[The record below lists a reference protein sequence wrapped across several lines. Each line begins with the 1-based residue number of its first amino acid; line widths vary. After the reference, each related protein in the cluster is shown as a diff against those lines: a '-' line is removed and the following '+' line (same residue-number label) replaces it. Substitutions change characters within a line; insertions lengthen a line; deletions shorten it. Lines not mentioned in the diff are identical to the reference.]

1 MPQGLR
7 TVKGLFISTAVL
19 FVSALG
25 FYAFGG
31 TYSEHAQ
38 NAFVHG
44 FGDVMDWK
52 SRWIAGRD
60 AINCGTVPVRGNPA
74 VATDCALQAF
84 AGHRSF
90 RVRYGLQTFDT
101 LMAAGVVAAPN
112 GRVYELIFSGGPPTG
127 TTDILRQRAVV
138 NPCPV
143 PATLRSTPRG
153 RVSCFDAG
161 RRTAANWTSSWL
173 SEAP

>member
-1 MPQGLR
+1 MSQGMR
-7 TVKGLFISTAVL
+7 TITRLFISVAAV

-31 TYSEHAQ
+31 VYSEHAQ
-38 NAFVHG
+38 TAIVHR

-60 AINCGTVPVRGNPA
+60 AINCGTVPVRGDSA
-74 VATDCALQAF
+74 TATDCALQAF
-84 AGHRSF
+84 AVHRSF
-90 RVRYGLQTFDT
+90 RVRYGLQTVDT

-127 TTDILRQRAVV
+127 ATDILRQRVAV
-138 NPCPV
+138 NLCPV
-143 PATLRSTPRG
+143 PTTLRRTPRG
-153 RVSCFDAG
+153 RVTCFDAG
-161 RRTAANWTSSWL
+161 RHTTANWTSSWL